1 MADSNKYVICATVDE
16 FPPEYA
22 KELFDHGSR
31 ESTVCSNCWTPVLV
45 SPQSQKQLDSG
56 GYEALCM
63 KCSIPVIG
71 NFKGTITVTRETINH
86 AKEMIRRI
94 RGRELTEAE
103 NNFLETLVKQ

>member
-1 MADSNKYVICATVDE
+1 MADSNKYVICATIDE

-45 SPQSQKQLDSG
+45 SPPSQKQLDSG

-71 NFKGTITVTRETINH
+71 NFKGTITVTREIINH
-86 AKEMIRRI
+86 VKEVMRSVY
-94 RGRELTEAE
+94 GRELTEAE
-103 NNFLETLVKQ
+103 NNFLEMFIK